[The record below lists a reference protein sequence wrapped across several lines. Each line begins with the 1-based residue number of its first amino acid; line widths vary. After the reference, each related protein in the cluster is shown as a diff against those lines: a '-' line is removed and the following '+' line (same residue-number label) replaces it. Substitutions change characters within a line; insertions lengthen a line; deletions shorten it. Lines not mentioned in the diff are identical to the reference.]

1 MSTTHIDKII
11 DIIYTSNMTTTTVTV
26 RDILRDYKS
35 VFNEVKRTRRP
46 AIITAHKEPQV
57 AIVSLD
63 DLEELQRLKN
73 KNSAKNLLDFSE
85 RARKLLNNEK
95 LPKDL
100 ATSHDNYLWGR

>member
-1 MSTTHIDKII
+1 MI
-11 DIIYTSNMTTTTVTV
+11 TTTVTA

-35 VFNEVKRTRRP
+35 VFNDVRNTRRP
-46 AIITAHKEPQV
+46 AIVTAHKEPQV

-73 KNSAKNLLDFSE
+73 KDSAKNLLDFSE
-85 RARKLLNNEK
+85 RARKLFTDEK

-100 ATSHDNYLWGR
+100 ATNHDNYLWGK